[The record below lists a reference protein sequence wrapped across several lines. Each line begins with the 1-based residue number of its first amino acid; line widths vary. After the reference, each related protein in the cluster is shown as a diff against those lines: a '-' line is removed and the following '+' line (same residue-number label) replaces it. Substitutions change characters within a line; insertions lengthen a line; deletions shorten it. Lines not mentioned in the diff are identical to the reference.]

1 MEKESDA
8 IHQLSR
14 FRRICVF
21 CGSSHG
27 KKTSYQD
34 AAIELGGE
42 LVSRNIDLVYG
53 GGSIGLM
60 GLVSQAV
67 HDGGRHVIGVIP
79 KTLMPRELTGETVGE
94 VKAVADMHQRKAEM
108 AKHSDAFIA
117 LPGGYGTLEELLE
130 VITWAQLGIHNKPVG
145 LLNVDGY
152 YNSLLSFIDKAV
164 EEGFISPSARQ
175 IIVSAPTA
183 KELVKQLEVVD
194 VYVRVTGGEVGASS
208 SLAPKIGPLGLSPK
222 KIGEDIA
229 KETGIGSVSEKRTK
243 DIKHSGNISLDDVT
257 EIARVMRPRS
267 MAKDLSGTVKEI
279 LGTCVSVGCTVD
291 GKDPKDLQ
299 QEITDG
305 DGDVEPAFWRGNDFG
320 YGPLS
325 ATMIGVIDGELL
337 VAWTVVVYDG
347 LAHWSMSVEGIARNS
362 KSSSFGGESP
372 SLLRRSCFT
381 NQVVENPPIAKD
393 MEAGAELQAKDYHDP
408 PPAAMVDV
416 EELAK
421 WSFYRAIIAEF
432 TSTLIFLYITAL
444 TVIGY
449 KIQAEV
455 SKDNCSGVGTLGIA
469 WAFGGMIFVLVY
481 CTAGISC
488 VSRAV
493 MYIVAQCLGAICR
506 FGLVKAFEK
515 DYYTRSGGGA
525 NILADGYTKGTGLA
539 AEIIGTFVLLH
550 TVFSA
555 TDPKRNA
562 RDSHVPLWSRC
573 YILVLAPLRLS
584 EPLLYTAKTRRETTI
599 GCFGLAP
606 SSVQP
611 LQHCTSNTFLRAAA
625 AKAIGSFRNSSS
637 AF

>member
-229 KETGIGSVSEKRTK
+229 KETGIGSVSAKRTK

-257 EIARVMRPRS
+257 EIARVIRPRS

-305 DGDVEPAFWRGNDFG
+305 DGDVEVPTDLDRGFRKFH
-320 YGPLS
+320 YRMPS
-325 ATMIGVIDGELL
+325 P
-337 VAWTVVVYDG
+337 
-347 LAHWSMSVEGIARNS
+347 
-362 KSSSFGGESP
+362 ESP

-408 PPAAMVDV
+408 SPAPMVDV

-421 WSFYRAIIAEF
+421 WSLYRAIIAEF
-432 TSTLIFLYITAL
+432 TTTLIFLYITAL

-469 WAFGGMIFVLVY
+469 RAHKSCSDIWAVSGLEG
-481 CTAGISC
+481 

-493 MYIVAQCLGAICR
+493 MYIVAQCLGAICG

-525 NILADGYTKGTGLA
+525 NILADVYTKGTGLA

-611 LQHCTSNTFLRAAA
+611 LQHCTTNTFLRAAA

-637 AF
+637 AFLRRCGEPSEGYSEGHDRSAIGI